1 MTDAAGSAMAAADG
15 FEARFGRRPAG
26 VWSSPGRVNLI
37 GEHTDHQGGVAL
49 PFAIDR
55 HTFVAAAPRDDGMVC
70 VGSAQH
76 EGELV
81 EAAVRD
87 WPVTGRWADYPL
99 GVGFVLHDEGLAT
112 TGADL
117 WIDSTLPAG
126 SGLSSSA
133 ALTCATALAL
143 LDLAGTVASR
153 ERVAR
158 VARRAETEVVGAPVG
173 LLDQTA
179 VLFAEAGT
187 ALLIDFQER
196 TPTHTPVALPG
207 APWQL
212 VVIDTRVRHSNATSG
227 YADRRTLLEQA
238 RLRLELD
245 SLSALDLRQ
254 LRASEGRLSAAEYDA
269 VHHIVSENAR
279 VLDTVAALGRDDVI
293 AVGDLMVRSHES
305 LRDDLQVSCPELDLA
320 VLESLDA
327 GAVGARMTGG
337 GFGGSAIALV
347 ETAYLSGLA
356 ARVEAAFQAA
366 AFTRPEIF
374 AVHPVA
380 GAGRVEVAG

>member
-1 MTDAAGSAMAAADG
+1 MTDPTTVAAG
-15 FEARFGRRPAG
+15 FRARFGRPPAG

-55 HTFVAAAPRDDGMVC
+55 HTFVAAGPRSDGVVC

-76 EGELV
+76 EGEPV
-81 EAAVRD
+81 ETAVRD
-87 WPVTGRWADYPL
+87 RPITGGWADYPL
-99 GVGFVLHDEGLAT
+99 GVGFVLHDEGLAD

-143 LDLAGTVASR
+143 LAVAGTVASR

-179 VLFAEAGT
+179 VLFAEAGA
-187 ALLIDFQER
+187 ALLIDFRER
-196 TPTHTPVALPG
+196 APTHTAVTLPG

-212 VVIDTRVRHSNATSG
+212 VVIDTRVRHSNASSG
-227 YADRRTLLEQA
+227 YAARRTRLEQA
-238 RLRLELD
+238 RVGLQVE
-245 SLSALDLRQ
+245 SLSDLDLVGLQARQ
-254 LRASEGRLSAAEYDA
+254 DRLDVAEYAA

-279 VLDTVAALGRDDVI
+279 VRDTVAALARDDVV
-293 AVGDLMVRSHES
+293 AVGELMVQSHES

-337 GFGGSAIALV
+337 GFGGSAIVVV
-347 ETAYLSGLA
+347 ETEYAAGLA
-356 ARVEAAFQAA
+356 GRVEAAFQAA
-366 AFTRPEIF
+366 GFARPDVF
-374 AVHPVA
+374 AVRPA
-380 GAGRVEVAG
+380 AAAGRAEVAG

>member
-1 MTDAAGSAMAAADG
+1 MTDASTVADG
-15 FEARFGRRPAG
+15 FRARFGRPPAG
-26 VWSSPGRVNLI
+26 VWTSPGRVNLI

-55 HTFVAAAPRDDGMVC
+55 HTFVAAAPRDDGV
-70 VGSAQH
+70 VRVSSAQH
-76 EGELV
+76 DADPV

-87 WPVTGRWADYPL
+87 RPVTGSWADYPL
-99 GVGFVLHDEGLAT
+99 GVGFVLHDEGLAN

-143 LDLAGTVASR
+143 LDLAGTLASR
-153 ERVAR
+153 ERIAR
-158 VARRAETEVVGAPVG
+158 IARRAETEVVGAPVG

-179 VLFAEAGT
+179 VLFAEAGA
-187 ALLIDFQER
+187 ALLIDFRAQA
-196 TPTHTPVALPG
+196 PTHSPVTLPG

-212 VVIDTRVRHSNATSG
+212 VVIDTRVRHSNASSG
-227 YADRRTLLEQA
+227 YADRRTRLEQA
-238 RLRLELD
+238 RLRLQVD
-245 SLSALDLRQ
+245 SLSDLDLDG
-254 LRASEGRLSAAEYDA
+254 LRTQQDLLGAAEYAA
-269 VHHIVSENAR
+269 VHHIISENAR
-279 VLDTVAALGRDDVI
+279 VLDTVAALASDDVV
-293 AVGDLMVRSHES
+293 AVGELMVRSHES

-320 VLESLDA
+320 VIEALDA

-347 ETAYLSGLA
+347 EDLYLAGLTG
-356 ARVEAAFQAA
+356 RVEAAFHAA
-366 AFTRPEIF
+366 GFTRPEVF
-374 AVHPVA
+374 TVRPVA
-380 GAGRVEVAG
+380 AAGRADVSG

>member
-1 MTDAAGSAMAAADG
+1 MTDATTVADG
-15 FEARFGRRPAG
+15 FRARFGRRPTG
-26 VWSSPGRVNLI
+26 VWTSPGRVNLI
-37 GEHTDHQGGVAL
+37 GEHTDHQRGHAL

-55 HTFVAAAPRDDGMVC
+55 HTFVAAAPRDDGLVC

-76 EGELV
+76 DGDPV

-87 WPVTGRWADYPL
+87 RPVTDGWADYPL
-99 GVGFVLHDEGLAT
+99 GVGFVLHDEGLVN

-173 LLDQTA
+173 LLDQTS
-179 VLFAEAGT
+179 VLFAEAGA
-187 ALLIDFQER
+187 ALLIDFRGR
-196 TPTHTPVALPG
+196 TPSHRAVALPG
-207 APWQL
+207 APWEL
-212 VVIDTRVRHSNATSG
+212 VVIDTRVRHSNASSG
-227 YADRRTLLEQA
+227 YADRRTRLEQA
-238 RLRLELD
+238 RLRLEVE
-245 SLSALDLRQ
+245 SLSDLDLVG
-254 LRASEGRLSAAEYDA
+254 LRARQDRLGVAEYA
-269 VHHIVSENAR
+269 AAHHVVSENAR
-279 VLDTVAALGRDDVI
+279 VLDTVAALTRDDVV

-337 GFGGSAIALV
+337 GFGGSAVALV
-347 ETAYLSGLA
+347 ETEYLAGLA
-356 ARVEAAFQAA
+356 GRVEAAFLAA
-366 AFTRPEIF
+366 GFTRPEVF
-374 AVHPVA
+374 TVRPVEA
-380 GAGRVEVAG
+380 AGRAQASG